1 MKKILFTTNHPA
13 PYIDKQV
20 DMLRRNY
27 AVDIVY
33 KKRKDNY
40 KSWKGFVGS
49 QGKYYDEMSLLVFVN
64 YYRKHDIA
72 ILGGWDN
79 LYCFITILCSFLFN
93 TKCCVFSDHPS
104 LCIKKNIWYYVRRY
118 ILFNSL
124 DYILC
129 ATESTRHFYNRNY
142 GIPYSKLLLFPY
154 CYDDSYTHNNKVINN
169 QREEELKNKN
179 EKINVFIANNFI
191 KRKGYYSI
199 LTAFEL
205 LHSKSLL
212 GQYRIRIAGNG
223 ELYDEIK
230 NKLDNLNEDITFI
243 GWIEDEQYLYEMDH
257 CDIFIHASQFEPF
270 GIPPL
275 DALCRAKML
284 IASSGVES
292 VNSIIDNG
300 IDGYIFK
307 ADSGEELAT
316 ILEKINRT
324 QIYKIGD
331 NGRKKLLE
339 TYNDSVF
346 EATIRKIIKCNIR

>member
-1 MKKILFTTNHPA
+1 M
-13 PYIDKQV
+13 
-20 DMLRRNY
+20 
-27 AVDIVY
+27 
-33 KKRKDNY
+33 
-40 KSWKGFVGS
+40 
-49 QGKYYDEMSLLVFVN
+49 
-64 YYRKHDIA
+64 
-72 ILGGWDN
+72 
-79 LYCFITILCSFLFN
+79 
-93 TKCCVFSDHPS
+93 
-104 LCIKKNIWYYVRRY
+104 
-118 ILFNSL
+118 
-124 DYILC
+124 
-129 ATESTRHFYNRNY
+129 
-142 GIPYSKLLLFPY
+142 
-154 CYDDSYTHNNKVINN
+154 
-169 QREEELKNKN
+169 
-179 EKINVFIANNFI
+179 
-191 KRKGYYSI
+191 YYSI